1 MKRTKVE
8 LLLIA
13 GLMMASV
20 PVHAQVVRVTGEL
33 CPMPVE
39 TEENGVVELKEF
51 ELYGLLDADHVLI
64 QYDGKGA
71 SVNRAEFEALL
82 PTIDL
87 ESYPTAE
94 GKTNLPQGSR
104 GDQVKNIQQ
113 ILIDTGYLTGTAD
126 GSFGGKTA
134 DALRRFQAD
143 HRLEATGAADILTQM
158 ILETALD
165 GRANKKLR
173 ITYPTVLTKEEKFAN
188 ILDSVEVDLEPFVS
202 TDWHLSYDK
211 FAGTGRLDSGLTA
224 GQVVVEGADIDR
236 ITLDASFKIM
246 LVRAA
251 KTGIIAFKPA
261 IVVESTGAYRPY
273 VQSAVFNRGT
283 DLVTVSKG
291 MVSTGDLNGA
301 SLTEFTYIPLTAAAV
316 DFLAE
321 GGDIDVRI
329 KGKNQNYDFTLE
341 VDEAKFNQFLAAAKG
356 LLGA

>member
-1 MKRTKVE
+1 MRKMKLE
-8 LLLIA
+8 LMLIA
-13 GLMMASV
+13 GLMVASV
-20 PVHAQVVRVTGEL
+20 PVHAQVVKIKGEPV
-33 CPMPVE
+33 PMPVE
-39 TEENGVVELKEF
+39 AEDKGVVELKEF
-51 ELYGLLDADHVLI
+51 ELYGLLDEENVLI
-64 QYDGKGA
+64 LYDGKGT
-71 SVNRAEFEALL
+71 SVSREAFESLL

-94 GKTNLPQGSR
+94 GKTNLNQGARS
-104 GDQVKNIQQ
+104 DVVKSIQQ
-113 ILIDTGYLTGTAD
+113 TLIDTGYLEGTAD
-126 GSFGGKTA
+126 GSYGGKTS
-134 DALRRFQAD
+134 DALRRFQTD
-143 HRLEATGAADILTQM
+143 HRLDATGAADILTQM
-158 ILETALD
+158 ILETAKD
-165 GRANKKLR
+165 GRANEVLR
-173 ITYPTVLTKEEKFAN
+173 VSYPAVLTKEEKFAG

-202 TDWHLSYDK
+202 TDWRFSYDK
-211 FAGTGRLDSGLTA
+211 FAGTGKLDSDLPA

-261 IVVESTGAYRPY
+261 IVVESAGAYRPY

-316 DFLAE
+316 EFLKE

-329 KGKNQNYDFTLE
+329 KGKNQDYDFTLE
-341 VDEAKFNQFLAAAKG
+341 VDEAKYNQFLEAAQG
-356 LLGA
+356 LLG